1 MFFNRK
7 NIPIRLA
14 INNRS
19 PTLKSTGIFP
29 EPITFP
35 VNLLD
40 SKSIPKMKDATKVI
54 LKIVC
59 SRLPP
64 LGIFFSSCSFLDL

>member
-19 PTLKSTGIFP
+19 PTLKSTGVFP

-35 VNLLD
+35 VNLWE
-40 SKSIPKMKDATKVI
+40 SKSMPKMKDATKVM

-59 SRLPP
+59 SRLPSP
-64 LGIFFSSCSFLDL
+64 PICFSRFLLLDS